1 MSLPNLSTV
10 NDQTGV
16 SVMTTS
22 QSLLAEQSGGEVTI
36 KRVIAAVVAV
46 AGALVPFLPAHT
58 LLAKGLTVLVGIGA
72 ALGITSRGVLPR

>member
-1 MSLPNLSTV
+1 MSLPSLSTV

-22 QSLLAEQSGGEVTI
+22 QSLLAEQPGSEVTV
-36 KRVIAAVVAV
+36 KRVLAAVVAV

-58 LLAKGLTVLVGIGA
+58 LLAKGLTILVAFGA
-72 ALGITSRGVLPR
+72 AAGITSRGVIPR